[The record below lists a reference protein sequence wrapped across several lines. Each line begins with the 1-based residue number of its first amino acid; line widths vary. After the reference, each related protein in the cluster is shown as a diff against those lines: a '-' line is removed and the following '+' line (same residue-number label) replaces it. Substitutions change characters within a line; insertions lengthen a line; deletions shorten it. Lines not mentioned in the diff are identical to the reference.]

1 MRQKVADYQQIT
13 LSEVGD
19 VTVVKFVNSK
29 IIDEEQI
36 QQFGEELLAL
46 VTKDNRQSLLLNFEG
61 IEFLSSAALGKLIK
75 LDKTL
80 KGAGGKLKLACIRP
94 ELHEVFSITK
104 LDQMFDIKSS
114 EADALAAF

>member
-1 MRQKVADYQQIT
+1 MADYQQINT
-13 LSEVGD
+13 TEIGD

-36 QQFGEELLAL
+36 QQFGEELLSL
-46 VTKDNRQSLLLNFEG
+46 VTGENRHSLLLNFEG

-80 KGAGGKLKLACIRP
+80 KTAGGKLKLSSIRP
-94 ELHEVFSITK
+94 RTARGLFHHQVGP
-104 LDQMFDIKSS
+104 DV
-114 EADALAAF
+114 

>member
-1 MRQKVADYQQIT
+1 MAEYHQINT
-13 LSEVGD
+13 SEIGD

-36 QQFGEELLAL
+36 QQFGEELLSL
-46 VTKDNRQSLLLNFEG
+46 VTAENKHALLLNFEG

-80 KGAGGKLKLACIRP
+80 KTAGGKLKLSCIRP
-94 ELHEVFSITK
+94 ELHEVFAITK
-104 LDQMFDIKSS
+104 LDQMFDIKDTES
-114 EADALAAF
+114 DALAAF